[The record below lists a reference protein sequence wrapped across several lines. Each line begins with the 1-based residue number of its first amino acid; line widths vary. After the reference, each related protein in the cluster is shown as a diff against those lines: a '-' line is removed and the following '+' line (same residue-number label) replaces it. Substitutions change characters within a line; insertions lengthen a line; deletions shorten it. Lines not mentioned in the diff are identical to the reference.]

1 MSDEL
6 KPALPRPAGEGETF
20 GPTVEVPIKCE
31 GDIVAARRAVR
42 EAAERLGFGMTDITR
57 IVTGASELARNIFRY
72 ACPGVMRLRQ
82 VDRNTSKGLELE
94 FQDHGPGIANVE
106 EGMVDG
112 FARSGGLGLGLR
124 GTKRIMD
131 EMQIQTEIGEGTTII
146 LRKWRQS

>member
-1 MSDEL
+1 MADDI
-6 KPALPRPAGEGETF
+6 KPVVAPPSGEGGTF

-31 GDIVAARRAVR
+31 GDIVVARRAVR
-42 EAAERLGFGMTDITR
+42 EAADRLGFGMTDTTR

-82 VDRNTSKGLELE
+82 VDRNGQRGLELE
-94 FQDHGPGIANVE
+94 FEDHGPGIANLE
-106 EGMVDG
+106 EGMVEG

-131 EMQIQTEIGEGTTII
+131 EMQIQTEIGKGTTVIV
-146 LRKWRQS
+146 RKWRPS